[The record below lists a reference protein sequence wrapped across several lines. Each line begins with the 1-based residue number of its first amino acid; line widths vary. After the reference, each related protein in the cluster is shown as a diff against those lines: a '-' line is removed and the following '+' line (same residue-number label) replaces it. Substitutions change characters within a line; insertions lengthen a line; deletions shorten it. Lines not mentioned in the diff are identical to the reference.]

1 MAEKEKEPKKIKDVV
16 KAPIHVYTKWCK
28 HCGIC
33 IAFCPK
39 GVFTIGKDGEPIVA
53 YPEKCINCGLCAM
66 LCPDFAISGVEGI
79 TRASIDLT
87 EFISP

>member
-1 MAEKEKEPKKIKDVV
+1 MSKEETKKQKSTKVDKVS
-16 KAPIHVYTKWCK
+16 IHIYTKWCK

-39 GVFTIGKDGEPIVA
+39 EVFTTGKDGTPIVA
-53 YPEKCINCGLCAM
+53 HPEKCINCGLCAM
-66 LCPDFAISGVEGI
+66 WCPDFAISGVEGI
-79 TRASIDLT
+79 VRKSIDLT